1 MAYPDNTDNVAAD
14 ELRQFI
20 ERVERMN
27 EEKTAINAD
36 ISEIYKEAKSRGFDT
51 KVMKAIVSERAKDAN
66 AVAEFKSIYELYA
79 EALGMDVATR
89 AGAR

>member
-1 MAYPDNTDNVAAD
+1 MAYPENTDSVAAD

-20 ERVERMN
+20 ERIERMN
-27 EEKTAINAD
+27 EEKAAINSD

-51 KVMKAIVSERAKDAN
+51 KVMKAIVAERAKDAS
-66 AVAEFKSIYELYA
+66 ALAEFNTIYELYA
-79 EALGMDVATR
+79 EALGMDLATR